1 MLLLRIKPERK
12 NVEKNLALVGH
23 FLGSIL
29 VSCSRSLF
37 NEDVVVVVVSAQRR
51 VVSKIFPTIPVV
63 KRIKHL
69 SSFR

>member
-37 NEDVVVVVVSAQRR
+37 NEDVVVVVSAQRR

>member
-37 NEDVVVVVVSAQRR
+37 NEDVVVVSAQRR